1 LTRTTENLKNCKRAA
16 GLLACLAALALAACA
31 KPPRALDTT
40 AEVSDSIYK
49 KPQPK
54 AAEGSIW
61 PGDSFNNIFFSD
73 IKAREVGDIITVL
86 IQEDATSTHSAST
99 DTSKDTEIDFQ
110 TNTFFGLDTHF
121 GMNNFLGSADPFN
134 PGVNASTS
142 RSNQGS
148 GTTSR
153 QGRLA
158 GTLSVMV
165 TEVYPNGNMVIAGS
179 RMVTVNN
186 EHQIMNL
193 KGVVRP
199 IDVNFDNT
207 VASRFIANANITY
220 TGDGIVADEQ
230 RVGWLTR
237 ILGWVWPF

>member
-1 LTRTTENLKNCKRAA
+1 MPWRNIVV
-16 GLLACLAALALAACA
+16 GLLAFTLLSACA

-40 AEVSDSIYK
+40 AEVSDIIYK
-49 KPQPK
+49 KPAPRV
-54 AAEGSIW
+54 AEGAIW
-61 PGDSFNNIFFSD
+61 PGDNFNNIFFSE
-73 IKAREVGDIITVL
+73 IKAREVGDIITVV
-86 IQEDATSTHSAST
+86 IEEDATSTQSATT
-99 DTSKDTEIDFQ
+99 DTAKDTEIDFQ
-110 TNTFFGLDTHF
+110 TNTFFGLDTNF

-134 PGVNASTS
+134 PGVNATTS
-142 RSNQGS
+142 RSNQGT

-153 QGRLA
+153 QGRLE

-165 TEVYPNGNMVIAGS
+165 TEVYPNGNMAIAGS
-179 RMVTVNN
+179 RVVTVNN
-186 EHQIMNL
+186 EQQIMNL

-207 VASRFIANANITY
+207 VSSRFIANANISY

>member
-1 LTRTTENLKNCKRAA
+1 MRIA
-16 GLLACLAALALAACA
+16 GAFSCLAALALAACA

-40 AEVSDSIYK
+40 AEVSDNIYK
-49 KPQPK
+49 RPPPRM
-54 AAEGSIW
+54 AEGSIW
-61 PGDSFNNIFFSD
+61 PGDNYNNIFFSD

-86 IQEDATSTHSAST
+86 IQEDATSSQSATT
-99 DTSKDTEIDFQ
+99 DTSKETEIDFQ

-121 GMNNFLGSADPFN
+121 GMNNFLGSADPFS
-134 PGVNASTS
+134 PGVNATTS
-142 RSNQGS
+142 RANQGS

-165 TEVYPNGNMVIAGS
+165 TEVYPNGNMAIAGS
-179 RMVTVNN
+179 RVVTVNN
-186 EHQIMNL
+186 EQQIMNL

-207 VASRFIANANITY
+207 VSSRFIANANISY

-230 RVGWLTR
+230 RAGWLTR